1 MLKGCV
7 CESPPSRAAI
17 SGSIPRMPSI
27 LDSVID
33 DLAAEQSALEA
44 VLVRMPTEA
53 WELPTHAPGWATR
66 DQVAHLAQFD
76 AMATLAIRDPEHFRD
91 HLRHEDNSEAAYLD
105 RARKLTAAEV
115 LRQWQQNAHEI
126 IETAR
131 SLDPSA
137 RIPWAGPAMS
147 AVSFITARLMETWSH
162 GLDVVDVVG
171 IDRPDTD
178 RLRHVAFIGVRARPY
193 SYTNRGL
200 DVPAVPV
207 RISLT
212 APSGAVWEMG
222 EDTTEN
228 VIRGTATDFC
238 RVVTRRRHVADTNLE
253 VTGPVAEEWMGIAQ
267 AFAGPPGAGRQPG
280 EFPREPAQ

>member
-1 MLKGCV
+1 
-7 CESPPSRAAI
+7 
-17 SGSIPRMPSI
+17 MPSI

-33 DLAAEQSALEA
+33 DLAAEQAALES
-44 VLVRMPTEA
+44 VLVRMPPAA
-53 WELPTHAPGWATR
+53 WELPTHAPGWSAP

-91 HLRHEDNSEAAYLD
+91 HLRQADNSEQAYLE
-105 RARKLTAAEV
+105 RARKLTAAE
-115 LRQWQQNAHEI
+115 LLARWQANAREL
-126 IETAR
+126 IEAGRT
-131 SLDPSA
+131 LNPSA

-171 IDRPDTD
+171 IERPDTD

-193 SYTNRGL
+193 SYSNRGM
-200 DVPAVPV
+200 DVPAVPI
-207 RISLT
+207 RITLT
-212 APSGAVWEMG
+212 APSGATWEMG
-222 EDTTEN
+222 EESDEN
-228 VIRGTATDFC
+228 VIRGSATDFC

-253 VTGPVAEEWMGIAQ
+253 VRGPLAEEWMGIAQ

-280 EFPREPAQ
+280 EFAKEPAL